1 MNKLKQFMT
10 SFIISFSLF
19 MLPVY
24 AEPET
29 GGVAGVIK
37 QAWDSAKSQIITVVN
52 DVVFPIL
59 DLILVVFFFVK
70 LSLCYFDYRKSG
82 MFDWTGPAI
91 LFVCLCFTLTAPSF
105 IWTII

>member
-1 MNKLKQFMT
+1 MNKFKTYLT
-10 SFIISFSLF
+10 SLIVSISLF
-19 MLPVY
+19 MVPVY
-24 AEPET
+24 AEPAD
-29 GGVAGVIK
+29 GVADVIK
-37 QAWDSAKSQIITVVN
+37 QAWESAKSQIITVVN

-91 LFVCLCFTLTAPSF
+91 LFVCLCFTLIAPNF

>member
-1 MNKLKQFMT
+1 MNKVKQLVT
-10 SFIISFSLF
+10 SFIVSFSLF
-19 MLPVY
+19 MIPVY

-29 GGVAGVIK
+29 GVAGVIK
-37 QAWDSAKSQIITVVN
+37 QAWESAKGQIITVVN

-59 DLILVVFFFVK
+59 DLILVVWFFVK
-70 LSLCYFDYRKSG
+70 LSMCYFDYRKSG

-91 LFVCLCFTLTAPSF
+91 LFVCLCFTLTAPNF

>member
-1 MNKLKQFMT
+1 MYKFKQLIT
-10 SFIISFSLF
+10 SLIVSFSLF

-24 AEPET
+24 AEPT
-29 GGVAGVIK
+29 GGVADVIK
-37 QAWDSAKSQIITVVN
+37 QAWESAKGQIITVVN

-59 DLILVVFFFVK
+59 DMILVIWFFVK
-70 LSLCYFDYRKSG
+70 LSTCYFDYRKSG

-91 LFVCLCFTLTAPSF
+91 LFVCLCFTLTAPNF

>member
-1 MNKLKQFMT
+1 MYKFKQLIT
-10 SFIISFSLF
+10 SLIVSFSLF

-24 AEPET
+24 AEPA
-29 GGVAGVIK
+29 GGVADVIK
-37 QAWDSAKSQIITVVN
+37 QAWESAKGQIITVVN

-59 DLILVVFFFVK
+59 DMILVIWFFVK
-70 LSLCYFDYRKSG
+70 LSTCYFDYRKSG

-91 LFVCLCFTLTAPSF
+91 LFVCLCFTLTAPNF